1 MFRPLYTP
9 SPLSCYAA
17 LRHLSN
23 TMPKRLKCTLTMYTL
38 QGKHTAAKHCVF
50 TASTVH
56 RMRDIV
62 CDFLKVSSVEDRRFV
77 DSIFTNKVF
86 RWFELISNTSPQ
98 VYGILV
104 SGAQRMAFSDQEIS
118 FPKVPKSCSK
128 IRMTFQNLIQEEDVI
143 LTAKQI
149 EEREA
154 SDPILAAFAYSD
166 SFSSYSE
173 VSHTCDT
180 KRILE
185 KDP

>member
-1 MFRPLYTP
+1 
-9 SPLSCYAA
+9 
-17 LRHLSN
+17 
-23 TMPKRLKCTLTMYTL
+23 MYTL
-38 QGKHTAAKHCVF
+38 QGRQTTAKHCVF
-50 TASTVH
+50 TANTVH

-62 CDFLKVSSVEDRRFV
+62 CDFLKVSSDADRRFV
-77 DSIFTNKVF
+77 DSIFTNKMF
-86 RWFELISNTSPQ
+86 RWFEFISYTSPQ

-104 SGAQRMAFSDQEIS
+104 SGAHKMAFSDQQEVS
-118 FPKVPKSCSK
+118 FPKDARSCPKV
-128 IRMTFQNLIQEEDVI
+128 RMIFQNLIQEEDVI

-149 EEREA
+149 EERKA
-154 SDPILAAFAYSD
+154 NDPILAAFAYSD